1 MKRITKTILLC
12 VAFAGSAAFA
22 GWAGA
27 VDKLDVQQAIAEA
40 RDAHKQADSVGG
52 AWRDTGKMIKKAEQL
67 LAEGQLEKALELA
80 REAEAQ
86 GMLGYMQA
94 TAQSSIEKL
103 HID

>member
-1 MKRITKTILLC
+1 MTRISKIILLC
-12 VAFAGSAAFA
+12 LTFAGSGGIA
-22 GWAGA
+22 GIAGA

-40 RDAHKQADSVGG
+40 KDAFKQADSVGG
-52 AWRDTGKMIKKAEQL
+52 AWRDTTKMIKKAEKL
-67 LAEGQLEKALELA
+67 MNEGQLDKALELA

-94 TAQSSIEKL
+94 RSQSTIDKL